1 MAIPLSYNLR
11 NLAVRRTTT
20 IMTALGIGLTVAVLV
35 AVLSLVE
42 GLNTAFRSSGH
53 PRHVL
58 VMRKGGGSELTSI
71 IQRSQFMEAIKF
83 RPELERSADGEP
95 LASPEL
101 VQTVNLP
108 SKEAPDGMNLTV
120 RGLMPVG
127 RVMREET
134 RLAAG
139 RWFADGQRE
148 AVVGSSVA
156 ARYPGA
162 QIGQRIK
169 FGRGDW
175 EVVGVFQSDYPVRN
189 SEIWLDANQMA
200 ADFGRFQ
207 AFSSVL
213 VRTRDEAAAETL
225 IKELESD
232 QRLQIEALSERAYF
246 DKQTSS
252 GDVIKYLGTFV
263 AIIMAIGSCFAAMN
277 TMYAAV
283 ARRSQEIGTLRV
295 LGFSRRS
302 ILLSFFLESLFLSL
316 LGGAVGV
323 LLALPLNGLSTGVGS
338 FVTFT
343 EVAFELRMSPAVI
356 ASGLVFALVIGA
368 FGGLFPASNAARKQ
382 ILTALRQI

>member
-1 MAIPLSYNLR
+1 MAIPISYNLR

-35 AVLSLVE
+35 AVMSLVE
-42 GLNTAFRSSGH
+42 GLNTAFQSSGH

-83 RPELERSADGEP
+83 RPELERSSDGEP

-127 RVMREET
+127 RIMREET

-139 RWFADGQRE
+139 RWFAEGQRE

-175 EVVGVFQSDYPVRN
+175 EVVGVFKSDYPARN

-246 DKQTSS
+246 AKQTSS

-283 ARRSQEIGTLRV
+283 SRRSQEIGTLRV

-323 LLALPLNGLSTGVGS
+323 LLVLPLNGFSTGVGS

-343 EVAFELRMSPAVI
+343 EVAFELRMSPGVI
-356 ASGLVFALVIGA
+356 TSGLVFALVIGA

>member
-11 NLAVRRTTT
+11 NLAVRKTTT

-35 AVLSLVE
+35 SVLSLLE
-42 GLNTAFRSSGH
+42 GLNTAFQSSGH

-58 VMRKGGGSELTSI
+58 VLRKGGGSELSSI
-71 IQRSQFMEAIKF
+71 IQRSQFLEAIKF
-83 RPELERSADGEP
+83 RPMVERDAQGEP
-95 LASPEL
+95 MASPEL

-120 RGLMPVG
+120 RGVMAVG
-127 RVMREET
+127 RAMREET
-134 RLAAG
+134 RLAEG
-139 RWFADGQRE
+139 RWYAEGRRE

-156 ARYPGA
+156 NRYPGA
-162 QIGQRIK
+162 QIGQRIR

-175 EVVGVFQSDYPVRN
+175 EVVGVFHSDYPARN

-200 ADFGRFQ
+200 ADFGRME

-213 VRTRDEAAAETL
+213 VRTQDELATQAL
-225 IKELESD
+225 INELESD
-232 QRLQIEALSERAYF
+232 QRLQIEALTEREYF
-246 DKQTSS
+246 KKQTSS

-316 LGGAVGV
+316 LGGVVGV
-323 LLALPLNGLSTGVGS
+323 LLVLPLNGFSTGVGS

-343 EVAFELRMSPAVI
+343 EIAFQLRMSPGVI
-356 ASGLVFALVIGA
+356 GAGLAFALVIGA

>member
-20 IMTALGIGLTVAVLV
+20 VMTALGIGLTVAVLV
-35 AVLSLVE
+35 SVLALVE
-42 GLNTAFRSSGH
+42 GLNTAFQSSGH

-58 VMRKGGGSELTSI
+58 VMRKGGGAELSSI
-71 IQRSQFMEAIKF
+71 IQRSQFLEAIKF
-83 RPELERSADGEP
+83 RPEVERDAGGEP
-95 LASPEL
+95 MASPEV

-120 RGLMPVG
+120 RGLTPVG
-127 RVMREET
+127 RAMREET
-134 RLAAG
+134 RLAGG
-139 RWFADGQRE
+139 RWFADGRRE

-162 QIGQRIK
+162 QVGQRIR

-175 EVVGVFQSDYPVRN
+175 EVVGVFHSDYPARN

-200 ADFGRFQ
+200 ADFGRME

-213 VRTRDEAAAETL
+213 VRVRDEVAVQSL
-225 IKELESD
+225 INELEAD
-232 QRLQIEALSERAYF
+232 QRLQIEALREREYF

-283 ARRSQEIGTLRV
+283 ARRAREIGTLRV

-302 ILLSFFLESLFLSL
+302 ILASFFLESLFLSL
-316 LGGAVGV
+316 LGGALGV
-323 LLALPLNGLSTGVGS
+323 LLVLPLNGLSTGVGS
-338 FVTFT
+338 FITFT
-343 EVAFELRMSPAVI
+343 EIAFELRVSPGVI
-356 ASGLVFALVIGA
+356 SAGLSFALFIGA
-368 FGGLFPASNAARKQ
+368 MGGLFPASNAARKQ

>member
-20 IMTALGIGLTVAVLV
+20 VMTALGIGLTVAVLV
-35 AVLSLVE
+35 SVLSLLE
-42 GLNTAFRSSGH
+42 GLNTAFQSSGH

-58 VMRKGGGSELTSI
+58 VMRKGGGSELSSI
-71 IQRSQFMEAIKF
+71 IQRSQFLEAIKF
-83 RPELERSADGEP
+83 RPMVERDAQGEP

-120 RGLMPVG
+120 RGLMAVG
-127 RVMREET
+127 RAMREET
-134 RLAAG
+134 RLAEG
-139 RWFADGQRE
+139 RWYAEGRRE

-156 ARYPGA
+156 NRYPGA
-162 QIGQRIK
+162 QIGQRIR

-175 EVVGVFQSDYPVRN
+175 EVVGVFHSDYPARN

-200 ADFGRFQ
+200 ADFGRME

-213 VRTRDEAAAETL
+213 VRTQDELATQAL
-225 IKELESD
+225 INELESD
-232 QRLQIEALSERAYF
+232 QRLQIEALTEREYF
-246 DKQTSS
+246 EKQTSS

-316 LGGAVGV
+316 LGGVVGV
-323 LLALPLNGLSTGVGS
+323 LLVLPLNGLSTGVGS

-343 EVAFELRMSPAVI
+343 EIAFQLRMSPGVI
-356 ASGLVFALVIGA
+356 GAGLAFALVIGA

>member
-11 NLAVRRTTT
+11 NLAVRKTTT

-35 AVLSLVE
+35 SVLSLLE
-42 GLNTAFRSSGH
+42 GLNTAFQSSGH

-58 VMRKGGGSELTSI
+58 VLRKGGGSELSSI
-71 IQRSQFMEAIKF
+71 IQRSQFLEAIKF
-83 RPELERSADGEP
+83 RPMVERDAQGEP
-95 LASPEL
+95 MASPEL

-120 RGLMPVG
+120 RGVMAVG
-127 RVMREET
+127 RTMREET
-134 RLAAG
+134 RLAEG
-139 RWFADGQRE
+139 RWYAEGRRE

-156 ARYPGA
+156 NRYPGA
-162 QIGQRIK
+162 QIRQRIR

-175 EVVGVFQSDYPVRN
+175 EVVGVFHSDYPARN

-200 ADFGRFQ
+200 ADFGRME

-213 VRTRDEAAAETL
+213 VRTQDELATQAL
-225 IKELESD
+225 INELESD
-232 QRLQIEALSERAYF
+232 QRLQIEALTEREYF
-246 DKQTSS
+246 KKQTSS

-316 LGGAVGV
+316 LGGVVGV
-323 LLALPLNGLSTGVGS
+323 LLVLPLNGFSTGVGS

-343 EVAFELRMSPAVI
+343 EIAFQLRMSPGVI
-356 ASGLVFALVIGA
+356 GAGLAFALVIGA

>member
-20 IMTALGIGLTVAVLV
+20 VMTSLGIGLTVAVLV
-35 AVLSLVE
+35 SVLSLVE

-58 VMRKGGGSELTSI
+58 VLRKGGGAELSSI
-71 IQRSQFMEAIKF
+71 IQRSQFLEAIKF
-83 RPELERSADGEP
+83 RPMVERDASGEP

-120 RGLMPVG
+120 RGLTSIG
-127 RVMREET
+127 RAMREET
-134 RLAAG
+134 RLSAG

-156 ARYPGA
+156 ARYPDA
-162 QIGQRIK
+162 QLGGK
-169 FGRGDW
+169 FTFGRGDW
-175 EVVGVFQSDYPVRN
+175 RVVGVFHSDHPARN
-189 SEIWLDANQMA
+189 SEIWLDANQMG
-200 ADFGRFQ
+200 ADFGRLE

-213 VRTRDEAAAETL
+213 VRTRDEVGAQAL
-225 IKELESD
+225 INELEAD
-232 QRLQIEALSERAYF
+232 QRLQVEALLEREYF

-283 ARRSQEIGTLRV
+283 ARRAREIGTLRV

-316 LGGAVGV
+316 LGGTLGV
-323 LLALPLNGLSTGVGS
+323 LLVLPLNGFTTGVGS

-343 EVAFELRMSPAVI
+343 EIAFELRMSPGVI
-356 ASGLVFALVIGA
+356 AAGFLFALFIGA
-368 FGGLFPASNAARKQ
+368 MGGLFPASNAARKQ

>member
-20 IMTALGIGLTVAVLV
+20 VMTALGIGLTVAVLV

-42 GLNTAFRSSGH
+42 GLNAAFRSSGH
-53 PRHVL
+53 PRNVL
-58 VMRKGGGSELTSI
+58 VMRKGGGAELTSI
-71 IQRSQFMEAIKF
+71 IERSQFIEAIRF
-83 RPELERSADGEP
+83 RPMVERDERGEP

-120 RGLMPVG
+120 RGLLPVG
-127 RVMREET
+127 RRMREET
-134 RLAAG
+134 RLVAG
-139 RWFADGQRE
+139 RWYGGGQRE
-148 AVVGSSVA
+148 AVVGSAVA

-162 QIGQRIK
+162 AIGQRIR

-175 EVVGVFQSDYPVRN
+175 EVVGVFQSDFPARN

-200 ADFGRFQ
+200 ADFGRFE

-213 VRTRDEAAAETL
+213 VRTRDEASAAAL
-225 IKELESD
+225 IEELEAD
-232 QRLQIEALSERAYF
+232 QRLQIEALPERAYF

-263 AIIMAIGSCFAAMN
+263 AIIMAVGSCFAAMN

-283 ARRSQEIGTLRV
+283 ARRAQEIGTLRV

-302 ILLSFFLESLFLSL
+302 ILMSFFLESLALSL
-316 LGGAVGV
+316 LGGALGV
-323 LLALPLNGLSTGVGS
+323 LLVLPLNGLSTGVGS
-338 FVTFT
+338 FITFT
-343 EVAFELRMSPAVI
+343 EVAFELRTTPQVML
-356 ASGLVFALVIGA
+356 SGVLFALLIGA

>member
-20 IMTALGIGLTVAVLV
+20 VMTALGIGLTVAVLV
-35 AVLSLVE
+35 SVLSLLE
-42 GLNTAFRSSGH
+42 GLNTAFQSSGH

-58 VMRKGGGSELTSI
+58 VMRKGGGSELSSI
-71 IQRSQFMEAIKF
+71 IQRSQFLEAIKF
-83 RPELERSADGEP
+83 RPMVERDAQGEP

-120 RGLMPVG
+120 RGLMAVG
-127 RVMREET
+127 RAMREET
-134 RLAAG
+134 RLAEG
-139 RWFADGQRE
+139 RWYAEGRRE

-156 ARYPGA
+156 NRYPGA
-162 QIGQRIK
+162 QIGQPIR

-175 EVVGVFQSDYPVRN
+175 DVVGVFHSDYPARN

-200 ADFGRFQ
+200 ADFGRME

-213 VRTRDEAAAETL
+213 VRTQDELATQAL
-225 IKELESD
+225 INELESD
-232 QRLQIEALSERAYF
+232 QRLQIEALTEREYF
-246 DKQTSS
+246 EKQTSS

-316 LGGAVGV
+316 LGGVVGV
-323 LLALPLNGLSTGVGS
+323 LLVLPLNGLSTGVGS

-343 EVAFELRMSPAVI
+343 EIAFQLRMSPGVI
-356 ASGLVFALVIGA
+356 GAGLAFALVIGA

>member
-11 NLAVRRTTT
+11 NLAVRKTTT

-35 AVLSLVE
+35 SVLSLLE
-42 GLNTAFRSSGH
+42 GLNTAFQSSGH

-58 VMRKGGGSELTSI
+58 VLRKGGGSELSSI
-71 IQRSQFMEAIKF
+71 IQRSQFLEAIKF
-83 RPELERSADGEP
+83 RPMVERDAQGEP
-95 LASPEL
+95 MASPEL

-120 RGLMPVG
+120 RGVMAVG
-127 RVMREET
+127 RAMREET
-134 RLAAG
+134 RLAEG
-139 RWFADGQRE
+139 RWYAEGRRE

-156 ARYPGA
+156 NRYPGA
-162 QIGQRIK
+162 QIGQRIR

-175 EVVGVFQSDYPVRN
+175 EVVGVFHSDYPARN

-200 ADFGRFQ
+200 ADFGRMQ

-213 VRTRDEAAAETL
+213 VRTQDELATQAL
-225 IKELESD
+225 INELESD
-232 QRLQIEALSERAYF
+232 QRLQIEALTEREYF
-246 DKQTSS
+246 KKQTSS

-316 LGGAVGV
+316 LGGVVGV
-323 LLALPLNGLSTGVGS
+323 LLVLPLNGFSTGVGS

-343 EVAFELRMSPAVI
+343 EIAFQLRMSPGVI
-356 ASGLVFALVIGA
+356 GAGLAFALVIGA

>member
-20 IMTALGIGLTVAVLV
+20 VMTALGIGLTVAVLV
-35 AVLSLVE
+35 SVLSLLE
-42 GLNTAFRSSGH
+42 GLNTAFQSSGH

-58 VMRKGGGSELTSI
+58 VMRKGGGSELSSI
-71 IQRSQFMEAIKF
+71 IQRSQFLEAIKF
-83 RPELERSADGEP
+83 RPMVERDAQGEP
-95 LASPEL
+95 MASPEL

-120 RGLMPVG
+120 RGLMAVG
-127 RVMREET
+127 RAMREET
-134 RLAAG
+134 RLAEG
-139 RWFADGQRE
+139 RWYAEGRRE

-156 ARYPGA
+156 NRYPGA
-162 QIGQRIK
+162 QIGQRIH

-175 EVVGVFQSDYPVRN
+175 EVVGVFHSDYPARN

-200 ADFGRFQ
+200 ADFGRMQ

-213 VRTRDEAAAETL
+213 VRTQDELATQAL
-225 IKELESD
+225 INELESD
-232 QRLQIEALSERAYF
+232 QRLQIEALTEREYF
-246 DKQTSS
+246 KKQTSS

-316 LGGAVGV
+316 LGGVVGV
-323 LLALPLNGLSTGVGS
+323 LLVLPLNGFSTGVGS

-343 EVAFELRMSPAVI
+343 EIAFQLRMSPGVI
-356 ASGLVFALVIGA
+356 GAGLAFALVIGA

>member
-1 MAIPLSYNLR
+1 MAIPISYNLR

-35 AVLSLVE
+35 AVMSLVE
-42 GLNTAFRSSGH
+42 GLNTAFQSSGH

-83 RPELERSADGEP
+83 RPELERSSDGEP

-134 RLAAG
+134 RLTAG
-139 RWFADGQRE
+139 RWFAEGQRE

-175 EVVGVFQSDYPVRN
+175 EVVGVFKSDYPARN

-246 DKQTSS
+246 AKQTSS

-323 LLALPLNGLSTGVGS
+323 LLVLPLNGFSTGVGS

-343 EVAFELRMSPAVI
+343 EVAFELRMSPGVI
-356 ASGLVFALVIGA
+356 TSGLVFALVIGA